1 MYSLL
6 PVLATCGYYSYV
18 LAIHQLVMLI
28 YLYIL
33 LYIDILQ
40 VNLYTRGKGDR
51 LMSKWEDKGT
61 QLVEKLQTL
70 KDEKKI
76 KSACLGVIAEIT
88 ASYEKPHSRKTPLAT
103 IRKTV
108 LTAFPDTQT
117 QQHSLQYFT
126 DSGKGKKPRYQH
138 FALKYLTLSK
148 ESWDELGDDNR
159 KEWKQ
164 QQTEDKNEKINLND
178 MTLEQLDL
186 DTETKQNAQNAMEQ
200 LNIPLAEL
208 LKRSIT
214 FYSRTV
220 VGKAKKYE
228 KDLSHISTEKLLED
242 KEYSTYPSRA
252 DELTKRAIVAIKKN
266 NSEIATEKDNRWC
279 ITQSAIATLTGSK
292 AATIGKTLKQFKVLI
307 DDHNEYYELDGYSN
321 RKGKDRDILQEIDL
335 VKLVPDGIDLNL
347 G

>member
-1 MYSLL
+1 
-6 PVLATCGYYSYV
+6 
-18 LAIHQLVMLI
+18 
-28 YLYIL
+28 
-33 LYIDILQ
+33 
-40 VNLYTRGKGDR
+40 
-51 LMSKWEDKGT
+51 MSKWEDKGT
-61 QLVEKLQTL
+61 QLVEKLQAL
-70 KDEKKI
+70 KDEKQI
-76 KSACLGVIAEIT
+76 KSACLEVISEIT
-88 ASYEKPHSRKTPLAT
+88 ASYEKPQSRKNPLAT
-103 IRKTV
+103 IRKAV
-108 LTAFPDTQT
+108 LTAFPDTQQ

-138 FALKYLTLSK
+138 LAFKYLTLSQ

-159 KEWKQ
+159 KGWKQ
-164 QQTEDKNEKINLND
+164 QQAEDSNEKINLND

-186 DTETKQNAQNAMEQ
+186 DTETKEIAQNAMEQ

-214 FYSRTV
+214 FYSKTV
-220 VGKAKKYE
+220 VGKAKRNE
-228 KDLSHISTEKLLED
+228 EDLSHIPTEKLLED
-242 KEYSTYPSRA
+242 KEYSTHPSRA

-266 NSEIATEKDNRWC
+266 NSEIATENDNRWC

-292 AATIGKTLKQFKVLI
+292 PATIGKTLKQFEGLI
-307 DDHNEYYELDGYSN
+307 NDHNQKYELNGYSN

>member
-1 MYSLL
+1 M
-6 PVLATCGYYSYV
+6 
-18 LAIHQLVMLI
+18 
-28 YLYIL
+28 
-33 LYIDILQ
+33 
-40 VNLYTRGKGDR
+40 N
-51 LMSKWEDKGT
+51 KWENKGT

-70 KDEKKI
+70 KDEEQI

-88 ASYEKPHSRKTPLAT
+88 ASYEKTHSRKTPLAT
-103 IRKTV
+103 IRKAV
-108 LTAFPDTQT
+108 LTAFPDAQK

-138 FALKYLTLSK
+138 LALKYLTLSK
-148 ESWDELGDDNR
+148 ESWDKLGDDNR

-164 QQTEDKNEKINLND
+164 QQTQDNNEKINLND

-186 DTETKQNAQNAMEQ
+186 DTETKQIAQNAMEQ

-214 FYSRTV
+214 FYSKTV
-220 VGKAKKYE
+220 VGKAKRNE
-228 KDLSHISTEKLLED
+228 EDLSHIPTEKLLED
-242 KEYSTYPSRA
+242 KEYSTHPNRA
-252 DELTKRAIVAIKKN
+252 SELTKRAIVAIKKN
-266 NSEIATEKDNRWC
+266 NSEIATENNFRWC

-292 AATIGKTLKQFKVLI
+292 PATIGKTLKQFEGLI
-307 DDHNEYYELDGYSN
+307 NDHNQKYELNAYSN